1 MPKKTKSTE
10 VKTAKKP
17 TTKPTT
23 TRKKNVTEV
32 KQNEIVVG
40 NYSTTVYQNGE
51 KLSFDIDWDRLR
63 EYMRTI

>member
-1 MPKKTKSTE
+1 MPKKTKPTE
-10 VKTAKKP
+10 VKTAKKI
-17 TTKPTT
+17 TKKPTT

-51 KLSFDIDWDRLR
+51 KISFDIDWDRLR